1 MLVCFWCCLPL
12 RDLVETLRKMGKLHR
27 VVVRGPTVP
36 TLTRSLEGGPPGPGR
51 PTPGDHTL
59 GADRDALVWLL
70 SVAWPDIGWEL
81 PRATTLEELRGALEP
96 WRGHPSEQTVVHF
109 LRPTS
114 VGATPEE
121 IRAMRKTLGEEIKRL
136 RGAQE
141 WNDRCLETSHTLEL
155 AMNDVQGDQRQAMAM
170 ELFGAWGEN
179 KKARE
184 ALKLAR
190 ETETKLTEE
199 LRDKEA
205 GFAQAE
211 LLDYITKKKY
221 ARNPL
226 GLANAMAGLPDL
238 GWPQS
243 HERCSKMT
251 CGQWPA
257 FQFQIVKIIATIWN
271 RRGSYSEL
279 PIVQLF
285 RQEID
290 NLSRNVIVS
299 YQPAFGSPAINAK
312 RENPLRAH
320 LADNW
325 RSLRLA
331 LEEVVG
337 LETHPDRMPFLIASR
352 FAKNLAKPRT
362 PQDLVHNAR
371 EKIL

>member
-1 MLVCFWCCLPL
+1 
-12 RDLVETLRKMGKLHR
+12 MGKR
-27 VVVRGPTVP
+27 YQAVVRGQTVVP
-36 TLTRSLEGGPPGPGR
+36 FTRSLEGGQSGPGR
-51 PTPGDHTL
+51 PTVDDQTL

-70 SVAWPDIGWEL
+70 SVTWPDIGWQL
-81 PRATTLEELRGALEP
+81 PQATTLEELRQALEP
-96 WRGHPSEQTVVHF
+96 WRGHPSEHTVVHF

-114 VGATPEE
+114 IAAISPEE
-121 IRAMRKTLGEEIKRL
+121 IRTMRKTHGEAIKRL
-136 RGAQE
+136 REAQE
-141 WNDRCLETSHTLEL
+141 RNDRSLETSHTLEL
-155 AMNDVQGDQRQAMAM
+155 AMNDVQAAQRQAMAV
-170 ELFGAWGEN
+170 ELFGAWGEK

-184 ALKLAR
+184 VLALAR
-190 ETETKLTEE
+190 DTERKLTEE
-199 LRDKEA
+199 LRNKEA
-205 GFAQAE
+205 GLAQAE

-221 ARNPL
+221 ARDPR

-251 CGQWPA
+251 CSQWPA
-257 FQFQIVKIIATIWN
+257 FQFQIVEILATIWN
-271 RRGSYSEL
+271 RRCSYPEL

-290 NLSRNVIVS
+290 TLSKTVMTI
-299 YQPAFGSPAINAK
+299 YQPFRDSPAIK
-312 RENPLRAH
+312 TKKENPLRAH

-325 RSLRLA
+325 RNLRLA

-362 PQDLVHNAR
+362 PQDLVLTAR
-371 EKIL
+371 EKIT